1 MKKIYSTFIS
11 FSYLVFTSCS
21 DFFGY
26 KAAREI
32 DARYFLRGRRRCF
45 DGN

>member
-1 MKKIYSTFIS
+1 MKKIYSLLLAS
-11 FSYLVFTSCS
+11 ALVLPLVLI
-21 DFFGY
+21 FGY